1 MTTEETTEDEVSPV
15 DTMTLTE
22 HLAELRVRII
32 RSALAVAIGMVLI
45 IAFYDQVLDFLL
57 EPYVELCER
66 KPQDF
71 CDPDLFVFSPTE
83 GLATRVRV
91 GLYGGLIAALPVIMW
106 QVWRFIVPALN
117 KKEKK
122 WAVPVVAV
130 SVVLFLAGGALA
142 YYTIGQALDFLIG
155 WSGSDVSQVYSVQS
169 YVSLIGLMIFA
180 FGLGFML
187 PVFVFGL
194 QVLGVVT
201 PRRLLQSWRI
211 ALVAIAV
218 ISAVITPSGD
228 PVTMAMLGVPMVVL
242 YFVAILLGWL
252 VIRRRPVET

>member
-1 MTTEETTEDEVSPV
+1 MTIDDDEEVQGA

-57 EPYVELCER
+57 QPYVDLCER

-71 CDPDLFVFSPTE
+71 CDPDLFIFSPTE

-91 GLYGGLIAALPVIMW
+91 GLYGGIVAALPVLLW
-106 QVWRFIVPALN
+106 QTWRFIVPALN
-117 KKEKK
+117 QKEKK
-122 WAVPVVAV
+122 WAVPIVLV

-142 YYTIGQALDFLIG
+142 YYSIGQALEFLIG
-155 WSGSDVSQVYSVQS
+155 WAGEDVGQVFSVQS

-194 QVLGVVT
+194 QALGVVS
-201 PRRLLQSWRI
+201 PRRLVSSWRI
-211 ALVAIAV
+211 AVVVIAV
-218 ISAVITPSGD
+218 IAAVITPSGD
-228 PVTMAMLGVPMVVL
+228 PVTMALLGVPMMLL

-252 VIRRRPVET
+252 VVRRRPVDA

>member
-91 GLYGGLIAALPVIMW
+91 GLYGGLIATGAGWGL
-106 QVWRFIVPALN
+106 
-117 KKEKK
+117 
-122 WAVPVVAV
+122 VAA
-130 SVVLFLAGGALA
+130 SPLTLLLAGVLALFFQLKSGREEIWLGERYPDYAA
-142 YYTIGQALDFLIG
+142 YATRTKRFFPY
-155 WSGSDVSQVYSVQS
+155 
-169 YVSLIGLMIFA
+169 
-180 FGLGFML
+180 
-187 PVFVFGL
+187 
-194 QVLGVVT
+194 
-201 PRRLLQSWRI
+201 
-211 ALVAIAV
+211 
-218 ISAVITPSGD
+218 
-228 PVTMAMLGVPMVVL
+228 L
-242 YFVAILLGWL
+242 Y
-252 VIRRRPVET
+252 

>member
-1 MTTEETTEDEVSPV
+1 MTTDEEMSDA

-57 EPYVELCER
+57 QPYVDLCER

-71 CDPDLFVFSPTE
+71 CDPELFIFSPTE

-91 GLYGGLIAALPVIMW
+91 GLYGGIVAALPVLLW
-106 QVWRFIVPALN
+106 QIWRFIVPALN
-117 KKEKK
+117 AKEKK
-122 WAVPVVAV
+122 WAVPIVTV
-130 SVVLFLAGGALA
+130 SVALFLAGGALA
-142 YYTIGQALDFLIG
+142 YYSIGQALEFLIG
-155 WSGSDVSQVYSVQS
+155 WAGSDVDQVFSVQS

-194 QVLGVVT
+194 QALGVVT
-201 PRRLLQSWRI
+201 PRRLLSSWRI
-211 ALVAIAV
+211 AVVVIAILA
-218 ISAVITPSGD
+218 AVITPSGD
-228 PVTMAMLGVPMVVL
+228 PVTMALLGVPMLVL
-242 YFVAILLGWL
+242 YFFAIFLGWL
-252 VIRRRPVET
+252 VVRRRPADT

>member
-1 MTTEETTEDEVSPV
+1 MSTDA
-15 DTMTLTE
+15 MTLTE

-57 EPYVELCER
+57 QPYVELCER
-66 KPQDF
+66 KAAEF

-83 GLATRVRV
+83 GLSTRVRV
-91 GLYGGLIAALPVIMW
+91 GLYGGIVAALPVILW
-106 QVWRFIVPALN
+106 QIWRFVVPALN
-117 KKEKK
+117 DKEKK
-122 WAVPVVAV
+122 WAVPVVTM
-130 SVVLFLAGGALA
+130 SVALFLAGGALA
-142 YYTIGQALDFLIG
+142 YYSVGQALEFLIG
-155 WSGSDVSQVYSVQS
+155 WSGAEVDQVFSVSS

-194 QVLGVVT
+194 QALGVVT
-201 PRRLLQSWRI
+201 PRRLVQSWRI
-211 ALVAIAV
+211 AVVVIAV
-218 ISAVITPSGD
+218 FAAVITPSGD
-228 PVTMAMLGVPMVVL
+228 PVTMALLGAPMAVL

-252 VIRRRPVET
+252 VVRRRPADE

>member
-1 MTTEETTEDEVSPV
+1 MTVDDDEEMSGA

-57 EPYVELCER
+57 QPYVDLCAS
-66 KPQDF
+66 KPEDF
-71 CDPDLFVFSPTE
+71 CDPELFNFSPTE

-91 GLYGGLIAALPVIMW
+91 GLYGGIVVALPVLLW
-106 QVWRFIVPALN
+106 QTWRFIVPALN
-117 KKEKK
+117 QKEKK
-122 WAVPVVAV
+122 WAIPVVTT
-130 SVVLFLAGGALA
+130 SLLLFVAGGALA
-142 YYTIGQALDFLIG
+142 YFTIGQALNFLIG
-155 WSGSDVSQVYSVQS
+155 WSGSDVNQVYSVQS

-187 PVFVFGL
+187 PVFVFGA
-194 QVLGVVT
+194 QAFGVVT
-201 PRRLLQSWRI
+201 PKRLLSSWRL
-211 ALVAIAV
+211 ALVVIAV

-228 PVTMAMLGVPMVVL
+228 PVTMAMLGVPMMVL
-242 YFVAILLGWL
+242 YFLAILVGWL
-252 VIRRRPVET
+252 VVRRRPVDA

>member
-1 MTTEETTEDEVSPV
+1 MTIDDDEEVQGA

-57 EPYVELCER
+57 QPYVDLCER

-71 CDPDLFVFSPTE
+71 CDPDLFIFSPTE

-91 GLYGGLIAALPVIMW
+91 GLYGGIVAALPVLLW
-106 QVWRFIVPALN
+106 QTWRFIVPALN
-117 KKEKK
+117 QKEKK
-122 WAVPVVAV
+122 WAVPIVLV
-130 SVVLFLAGGALA
+130 SVALFVAGGALA
-142 YYTIGQALDFLIG
+142 YYSIGQALEFLIG
-155 WSGSDVSQVYSVQS
+155 WAGEDVGQVFSVQS

-194 QVLGVVT
+194 QALGVVT
-201 PRRLLQSWRI
+201 PRRLIASWRI
-211 ALVAIAV
+211 ALVVIAIIA
-218 ISAVITPSGD
+218 AVITPSGD
-228 PVTMAMLGVPMVVL
+228 PVTMALLGVPMMLL
-242 YFVAILLGWL
+242 YFLAILLGWL
-252 VIRRRPVET
+252 VVRRRPVDA

>member
-1 MTTEETTEDEVSPV
+1 MTTDEEMSDA

-57 EPYVELCER
+57 QPYVDLCER

-71 CDPDLFVFSPTE
+71 CDPELFIFSPTE

-91 GLYGGLIAALPVIMW
+91 GLYGGIVAALPVLLW
-106 QVWRFIVPALN
+106 QIWRFIVPALN
-117 KKEKK
+117 AKEKK
-122 WAVPVVAV
+122 WAVPIVAV

-142 YYTIGQALDFLIG
+142 YYSIGQALEFLIG
-155 WSGSDVSQVYSVQS
+155 WAGSDVDQVFSVQS

-180 FGLGFML
+180 FGLGFLL

-194 QVLGVVT
+194 QALGVVT
-201 PRRLLQSWRI
+201 PRRLLSSWRI
-211 ALVAIAV
+211 AVVVIAILA
-218 ISAVITPSGD
+218 AVITPSGD
-228 PVTMAMLGVPMVVL
+228 PVTMALLGVPMLVL
-242 YFVAILLGWL
+242 YFFAIFLGWL
-252 VIRRRPVET
+252 VIRRRPADT

>member
-1 MTTEETTEDEVSPV
+1 MTVDDDEELSGA

-57 EPYVELCER
+57 QPYVDLCTS

-71 CDPDLFVFSPTE
+71 CDPELFIFSPTE

-91 GLYGGLIAALPVIMW
+91 GLYGGIVVALPVILW
-106 QVWRFIVPALN
+106 QLWRFIVPALN
-117 KKEKK
+117 PKEKK
-122 WAVPVVAV
+122 WAIPIIVI
-130 SVVLFLAGGALA
+130 SSTLFVAGGALA
-142 YYTIGQALDFLIG
+142 YFTIGQALNFLIG
-155 WSGSDVSQVYSVQS
+155 WAGEGVGQVFSVQS

-194 QVLGVVT
+194 QAVGVVT
-201 PRRLLQSWRI
+201 PRRLLASWRI
-211 ALVAIAV
+211 ALVVIAV
-218 ISAVITPSGD
+218 IAAVITPSGD
-228 PVTMAMLGVPMVVL
+228 PVTMALLGVPMVLL
-242 YFVAILLGWL
+242 YFLAILVGWL
-252 VIRRRPVET
+252 VVRRRPVDA

>member
-1 MTTEETTEDEVSPV
+1 MTIEDDEAVSAA

-45 IAFYDQVLDFLL
+45 IAFYDQVLEFLL
-57 EPYVELCER
+57 QPYVDLCER
-66 KPQDF
+66 KPEDF
-71 CDPDLFVFSPTE
+71 CDPALFNFSPTE

-91 GLYGGLIAALPVIMW
+91 GLYGGIIAALPVLLW
-106 QVWRFIVPALN
+106 QTWRFVVPALN
-117 KKEKK
+117 SKEKK
-122 WAVPVVAV
+122 WAIPVVLV
-130 SVVLFLAGGALA
+130 SLSLFVAGGALA
-142 YYTIGQALDFLIG
+142 YFSVGQALDFLIG
-155 WSGSDVSQVYSVQS
+155 WSGSDVTQVYSVQS

-194 QVLGVVT
+194 QAFGVVT
-201 PRRLLQSWRI
+201 PKRLLASWRL
-211 ALVAIAV
+211 ALVVIAV

-228 PVTMAMLGVPMVVL
+228 PVTMAMLGVPMFVL
-242 YFVAILLGWL
+242 YFLAILVGWL
-252 VIRRRPVET
+252 VVRRRPVDA

>member
-1 MTTEETTEDEVSPV
+1 MSADDDVKASDA

-45 IAFYDQVLDFLL
+45 IAFYDQVLAFLL
-57 EPYVELCER
+57 QPYVDLCAR
-66 KPQDF
+66 KAKDF
-71 CDPDLFVFSPTE
+71 CDPVLSNFSPTE

-91 GLYGGLIAALPVIMW
+91 GLYGGIIAALPVLLW
-106 QVWRFIVPALN
+106 QIWRFIVPALN

-122 WAVPVVAV
+122 WAIPIIVA

-142 YYTIGQALDFLIG
+142 YFTIGQALDFLIG
-155 WSGSDVSQVYSVQS
+155 WSGSDVNQIYSVQS

-180 FGLGFML
+180 FGLGFLL

-194 QVLGVVT
+194 QALGVVT
-201 PRRLLQSWRI
+201 PKRLMSSWRI
-211 ALVAIAV
+211 ALVSIAV
-218 ISAVITPSGD
+218 IAAVITPSGD
-228 PVTMAMLGVPMVVL
+228 PVTMSLLGVPMVVL
-242 YFVAILLGWL
+242 YFLAILIGWL
-252 VIRRRPVET
+252 VVRRRPVDA

>member
-1 MTTEETTEDEVSPV
+1 MTVDDDEELSGA

-32 RSALAVAIGMVLI
+32 RSALAVAVGMVLI

-57 EPYVELCER
+57 QPYVDLCER

-71 CDPDLFVFSPTE
+71 CDPELFIFSPTE

-91 GLYGGLIAALPVIMW
+91 GLYGGIVVALPVLLW
-106 QVWRFIVPALN
+106 QAWRFIVPALN
-117 KKEKK
+117 QKEKK
-122 WAVPVVAV
+122 WAIPIVLV

-142 YYTIGQALDFLIG
+142 YYSIGQALEFLIG
-155 WSGSDVSQVYSVQS
+155 WAGSDVDQVFSVQS

-187 PVFVFGL
+187 PVFVFGA
-194 QVLGVVT
+194 QAFGVVT
-201 PRRLLQSWRI
+201 PKRLLKSWRI
-211 ALVAIAV
+211 AIVVIAV

-228 PVTMAMLGVPMVVL
+228 PVTMAMLGIPMMVL
-242 YFVAILLGWL
+242 YFLAILLGWL
-252 VIRRRPVET
+252 VVRRRPVDA